1 MNKQQEDILCSNA
14 EALVNPVNCV
24 GTMGKGLA
32 LQFKTA
38 YPKNF
43 YAYVKLCRTGR
54 VRIGEVFI
62 FALDD
67 EDQPPR
73 YIINF
78 PTKRDW
84 RDASKLQD
92 IQAGLEDL
100 VRKVVDFKIGSI
112 AVPALGCGLG
122 GLDWQDVKPLIVQ
135 AFEPLTDVKLI
146 LFEP

>member
-1 MNKQQEDILCSNA
+1 MSKRQKDILCCSA

-32 LQFKTA
+32 LQFKISF
-38 YPKNF
+38 PKNF
-43 YAYVKLCRTGR
+43 YAYGKMCRTGR
-54 VRIGEVFI
+54 IRIGEVFI

-67 EDQPPR
+67 EDQPQR
-73 YIINF
+73 FIINF

-84 RDASKLQD
+84 RDASKLQE

-122 GLDWQDVKPLIVQ
+122 GLDWHDVKPLIVQ